1 MRILYNYW
9 GHLSDKDGV
18 SSADGNFS
26 YSWSI
31 INELFNR
38 GHRIYGPPI
47 NRDIIPI
54 SNAGNIRRAFQAFST
69 DKRIKAYRSI
79 QFINLDALPDI
90 DILFL
95 EWRFKTHY
103 NQQKKSSKDYH
114 PDLDIQNRL
123 LEHYAD
129 KDVKLV
135 ILNLDSQLTVEDE
148 WLLAAS
154 YGKDRIT
161 ILEQSQFPKINFLP
175 KKSIFIPF
183 DMQDI
188 MQFDIELPHKDNHMT
203 YIGNDYN
210 RRDDIEDKIVPYS
223 NKYPNTVTFIG
234 KWLEDS
240 QSELREKWHN
250 INFKQRIGAK
260 EFHKNLKNTAAVPL
274 LAPIN
279 YKIEACMT
287 MRIIEAVLFGSIP
300 IGFSDFRAIKLWLP
314 WNLIV
319 DINNIDR
326 NLDTVMQRI
335 LRMDIKAKKYL
346 REKLVT
352 ECLFMHDATYF
363 VSEMLS

>member
-31 INELFNR
+31 INELTKR
-38 GHRIYGPPI
+38 GHKVYGPPI
-47 NRDIIPI
+47 DRDITPI
-54 SNAGNIRRAFQAFST
+54 QNAGDIRRAFQAFST

-79 QFINLDALPDI
+79 QFVSLEALPGI
-90 DILFL
+90 DVLLL

-103 NQQKKSSKDYH
+103 NQQQKSSKDYH

-123 LEHYAD
+123 LEHYAN
-129 KDVKLV
+129 KNIKLV
-135 ILNLDSQLTVEDE
+135 ILNLDSQLTAEDE
-148 WLLAAS
+148 WLLTAD
-154 YGKDRIT
+154 YGKNSIT
-161 ILEQSQFPKINFLP
+161 ILEQSLYSKINYLP
-175 KKSIFIPF
+175 KKTIFIPF
-183 DMQDI
+183 DMQDAL
-188 MQFDIELPHKDNHMT
+188 QFETEPNDENNHIT

-210 RRDDIEDKIVPYS
+210 RRDDIEHKIVPYS
-223 NKYPNTVTFIG
+223 NKHPRTVTFIG

-240 QSELREKWHN
+240 QSELRKKWCN

-260 EFHKNLKNTAAVPL
+260 EFHKNLKNTATVPL

-300 IGFSDFRAIKLWLP
+300 IGFSDFRSIGLWLP
-314 WNLIV
+314 WDLIV
-319 DINNIDR
+319 NVNDIDY
-326 NLDTVMQRI
+326 NLDKIMQR
-335 LRMDIKAKKYL
+335 LLHMSIKSKKYL
-346 REKLVT
+346 REKLVRDY
-352 ECLFMHDATYF
+352 LFMHDAKYF
-363 VSEMLS
+363 VDEMLS